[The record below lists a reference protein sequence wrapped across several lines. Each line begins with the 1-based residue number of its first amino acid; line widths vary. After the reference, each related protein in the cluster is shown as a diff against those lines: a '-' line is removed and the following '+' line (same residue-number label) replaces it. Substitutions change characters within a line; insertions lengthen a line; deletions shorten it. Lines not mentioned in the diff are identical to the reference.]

1 MFFGIHRAR
10 MGRAARNETLKN
22 RPATKS
28 VCDDVLIAIRRII
41 QSVDLHSKQLVKQFG
56 LTGPQLIVLQEV
68 SQSEEVLASELAR
81 AVSLSQPTVTGILDR
96 LEKRGLIV
104 RRRSNRDRRRVPA
117 MITAAGKA
125 LLARTP
131 PLMQESFIKQFLG
144 LQSWE
149 QHMILGSLQRLV
161 TMMDARQIS
170 AAPILTT
177 GPIGTGTDSAK
188 TPPTGNDSA

>member
-1 MFFGIHRAR
+1 
-10 MGRAARNETLKN
+10 MGRAIGNESMTN
-22 RPATKS
+22 RPVTKS

-68 SQSEEVLASELAR
+68 SQSEEILASELSR
-81 AVSLSQPTVTGILDR
+81 AISLSQATVTGILDR
-96 LEKRGLIV
+96 LEKRGLIF

-117 MITAAGKA
+117 KITEAGES

-131 PLMQESFIKQFLG
+131 PLMQESFTEQFLG

-161 TMMDARQIS
+161 VLMDARQIS
-170 AAPILTT
+170 AAPMLTT
-177 GPIGTGTDSAK
+177 GPIEPGPNTAKALSTGTVPA
-188 TPPTGNDSA
+188 